1 MAVKA
6 KIYTWK
12 IPSLLVQI
20 TEITWC
26 SSSRIQ
32 HQSHS
37 TSGKNTSKSPPKAVL
52 TPSILSPHVWTGS
65 KELPIQTKTT
75 VQVLTDKK
83 ELQAIQ
89 VKSVQDE
96 EHKGYNSTSFFSLQL
111 PWAEVQIT
119 GKDNLS
125 TLNFGDEILTT
136 SGQDILTMV
145 KNCFQD
151 LLLLEIV
158 VIT

>member
-37 TSGKNTSKSPPKAVL
+37 TSGKNTSKVLPRLCLHHPSCHHMFGQALKSCLYKPKLQSKSWL
-52 TPSILSPHVWTGS
+52 TRKSS
-65 KELPIQTKTT
+65 KQSKSNQCKMKNTKVTR
-75 VQVLTDKK
+75 
-83 ELQAIQ
+83 APA
-89 VKSVQDE
+89 
-96 EHKGYNSTSFFSLQL
+96 FFSCNYHELKFKLLGKIIYL
-111 PWAEVQIT
+111 PL
-119 GKDNLS
+119 NLEMK
-125 TLNFGDEILTT
+125 F
-136 SGQDILTMV
+136 
-145 KNCFQD
+145 
-151 LLLLEIV
+151 
-158 VIT
+158 

>member
-1 MAVKA
+1 MMVQLIQVYFQLCLLGPSHQPKSQYTGHLNQPHNRGQMAVKA

-96 EHKGYNSTSFFSLQL
+96 EHKGYKSTSFFFLQL

-119 GKDNLS
+119 G
-125 TLNFGDEILTT
+125 
-136 SGQDILTMV
+136 
-145 KNCFQD
+145 
-151 LLLLEIV
+151 
-158 VIT
+158 

>member
-96 EHKGYNSTSFFSLQL
+96 EHKGYNSTSFFSCNYHELKFKL
-111 PWAEVQIT
+111 L
-119 GKDNLS
+119 GK
-125 TLNFGDEILTT
+125 I
-136 SGQDILTMV
+136 IY
-145 KNCFQD
+145 
-151 LLLLEIV
+151 LLLTLEMKF
-158 VIT
+158 

>member
-52 TPSILSPHVWTGS
+52 TPSILSPHVFGQALKSCLYKPKLQS
-65 KELPIQTKTT
+65 KSWLTRKSSKQSKSNQCKMKNTKVTI
-75 VQVLTDKK
+75 
-83 ELQAIQ
+83 APA
-89 VKSVQDE
+89 
-96 EHKGYNSTSFFSLQL
+96 FFSCNYHELKFKLLGKIIYL
-111 PWAEVQIT
+111 PL
-119 GKDNLS
+119 NLEMK
-125 TLNFGDEILTT
+125 F
-136 SGQDILTMV
+136 
-145 KNCFQD
+145 
-151 LLLLEIV
+151 
-158 VIT
+158 